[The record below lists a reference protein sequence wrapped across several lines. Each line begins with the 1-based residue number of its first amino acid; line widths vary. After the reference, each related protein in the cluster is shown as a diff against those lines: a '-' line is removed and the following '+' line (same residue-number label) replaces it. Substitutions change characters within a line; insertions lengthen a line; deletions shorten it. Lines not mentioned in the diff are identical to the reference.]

1 MIVRPQSF
9 VLAMLL
15 VLGLGG
21 VGSADEPSPSTASSA
36 AVAVP
41 AVPPELAGVPGD
53 LKTLAEKSRVRHR
66 ALRGQNTR
74 LAGQITAQGAE
85 VQGKLAGLQ
94 GSLNQKHEEVTTKLG
109 DINSMLPLWWERA
122 LMFFLLSLSLL
133 LGIGHWIWPRRRL
146 TLFERQTIRDTSHM
160 VQETHTLIHELREL
174 IIQPSSSSSNHS
186 PDPRPVLAII
196 LERITGRS
204 DGFQG
209 FDPST
214 FRPTSC

>member
-74 LAGQITAQGAE
+74 QY
-85 VQGKLAGLQ
+85 
-94 GSLNQKHEEVTTKLG
+94 
-109 DINSMLPLWWERA
+109 
-122 LMFFLLSLSLL
+122 
-133 LGIGHWIWPRRRL
+133 
-146 TLFERQTIRDTSHM
+146 QTF
-160 VQETHTLIHELREL
+160 
-174 IIQPSSSSSNHS
+174 S
-186 PDPRPVLAII
+186 PI
-196 LERITGRS
+196 
-204 DGFQG
+204 
-209 FDPST
+209 
-214 FRPTSC
+214 